1 MQDFIKSKYTLIIDN
16 ISFENKEFEISLNNN
31 ETLDRASLILI
42 NYINHHSKDFKDY
55 KFVIIMIIFKGL
67 SIKKWEILKN

>member
-1 MQDFIKSKYTLIIDN
+1 M
-16 ISFENKEFEISLNNN
+16 NNN

-42 NYINHHSKDFKDY
+42 NCMFNSHIKKDGELFIDLFNYINHHSKDFKDY

-67 SIKKWEILKN
+67 RIKKWEILKN